1 VGLNAGYWKNG
12 IKMAPITIILFLL
25 TLMVAVPTL
34 YLFVITVAAWFASEK
49 STANTPAQSVSV
61 LFIVPAHNEERG
73 LRRTLESI
81 QDCVAPRIKIQTA
94 VIADNCRDDTAAVA
108 ELAGARVFVRSDPV
122 SKGKGQAL
130 NWFINHQRQF
140 VESVDYCAIV
150 DADTIVDPLFASEA
164 VRKLQNNDALVVQG
178 FYGVANLEAN
188 WRTRLMAAALAVFH
202 HLRPLGRCAIG
213 GTAGLKGNGMM
224 FHRSLLLAYGWPAF
238 SNVEDVEFT
247 VVMALDGVRVLY
259 APDACVYGD
268 MPTTCGQAQT
278 QRSRWEGGRF
288 ALVRNYAPK
297 LLKSFLKHPRSLTKD
312 MLLDILTPPLGVLV
326 GLQAV
331 LAGTAFLLGI
341 PSLTWIGLAMLLVS
355 LVYVFSGLWLHREPL
370 SVWIALMCAPFY
382 IAWKCLVYA
391 RLALFGGASAWKRT
405 PRDGEVPG

>member
-1 VGLNAGYWKNG
+1 
-12 IKMAPITIILFLL
+12 MFPITIVLFFLTLFL
-25 TLMVAVPTL
+25 AVPTL
-34 YLFVITVAAWFASEK
+34 YLFVVTIAAWAPSGKRAE
-49 STANTPAQSVSV
+49 SAPEPATV
-61 LFIVPAHNEERG
+61 LVIVPAHNEERG

-81 QDCVAPRIKIQTA
+81 QDCVAPRIRIQIA
-94 VIADNCRDDTAAVA
+94 VIADNCLDDTAAVA
-108 ELAGARVFVRSDPV
+108 EAEGAMVFVRSDPA

-130 NWFINHQRQF
+130 NWFINHQRKF
-140 VESVDYCAIV
+140 VESVDYCAVV
-150 DADTIVDPLFASEA
+150 DADTVVDSRFVLEA
-164 VRKLQNNDALVVQG
+164 VRKLQDNDALVVQG
-178 FYGVANLEAN
+178 FYGVANLGAT

-247 VVMALDGVRVLY
+247 VVLALDGVRVLY
-259 APDACVYGD
+259 APDACVYGE
-268 MPTTCGQAQT
+268 MPTTRGQAQT

-312 MLLDILTPPLGVLV
+312 MLLDMLTPPLGVLV

-341 PSLTWIGLAMLLVS
+341 PSLAWIGLAMLLVS
-355 LVYVFSGLWLHREPL
+355 FVYVFSGLWLHREPL
-370 SVWIALMCAPFY
+370 RVWIALMCAPFY

-405 PRDGEVPG
+405 PRDGEMPG